1 MHRNEVVLVGRLSMR
16 PLHRELPS
24 GTLLTQWRLA
34 VRRPAG
40 RPGHQRSDAIECAT
54 FDDGVREMLLGWE
67 LDDVV
72 QVEGAMRRRWWRGGS
87 RYEVEVS
94 TARRLHAAARTPP
107 GETVKPGADRTAEVV
122 PVVPFVPAEPAEP
135 ADVQAPRRPERDED
149 LEVSRIANA
158 PTPDEDE
165 G

>member
-16 PLHRELPS
+16 PMHRELPS

-34 VRRPAG
+34 VRRPAS

-54 FDDGVREMLLGWE
+54 FDDGVREMVLGWQV
-67 LDDVV
+67 DDVV

-87 RYEVEVS
+87 RYEVEVG
-94 TARRLHAAARTPP
+94 TARRLHAAARTPS
-107 GETVKPGADRTAEVV
+107 GEAATEQPDANRTAEVV
-122 PVVPFVPAEPAEP
+122 PAER
-135 ADVQAPRRPERDED
+135 ADVQAPRRPARDED
-149 LEVSRIANA
+149 LEVSRIVND
-158 PTPDEDE
+158 PSSDEDE